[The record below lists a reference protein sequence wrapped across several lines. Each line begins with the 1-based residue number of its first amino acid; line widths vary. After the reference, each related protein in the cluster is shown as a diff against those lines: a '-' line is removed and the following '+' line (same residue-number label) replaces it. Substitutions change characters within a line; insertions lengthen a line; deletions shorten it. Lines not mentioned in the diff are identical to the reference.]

1 MLAVAVVRACPYSDE
16 RLSFKPGKDMSARIA
31 PYDARHGN
39 HFAYREVRR
48 GQNKVTKAST
58 SHFKNSSLFAYR
70 DVRKMR
76 DWHDR

>member
-1 MLAVAVVRACPYSDE
+1 
-16 RLSFKPGKDMSARIA
+16 MSARIA

-70 DVRKMR
+70 DVRKIR